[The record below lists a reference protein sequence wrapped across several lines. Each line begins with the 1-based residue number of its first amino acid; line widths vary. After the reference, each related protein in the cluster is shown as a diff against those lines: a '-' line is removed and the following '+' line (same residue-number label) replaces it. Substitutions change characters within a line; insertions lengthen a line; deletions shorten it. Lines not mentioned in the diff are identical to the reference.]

1 MNVFYHRAKMV
12 IPQQDFNCGHIDGFD
27 ARGARRLDMMIVLH
41 EFIIYHIFGC
51 GNDRD
56 NTLIH

>member
-1 MNVFYHRAKMV
+1 MV